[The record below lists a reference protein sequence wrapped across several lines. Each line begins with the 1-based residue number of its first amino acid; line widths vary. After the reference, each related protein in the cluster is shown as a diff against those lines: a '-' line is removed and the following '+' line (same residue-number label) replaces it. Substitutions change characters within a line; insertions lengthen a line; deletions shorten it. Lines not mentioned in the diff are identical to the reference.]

1 MKYAVLIEPSV
12 IPCAVHP
19 LRISPV
25 EWIECKCRSCPLR
38 IIIIAQRQ
46 DWSTYAYLAL
56 FSDSRLISMLI
67 YQENPVI
74 VIGFSYRKHLVLFH
88 CMIHAIVCA

>member
-1 MKYAVLIEPSV
+1 MLHLIKLHTVSHVLYLAVHTSTEMKYAVLIEPSV

-67 YQENPVI
+67 YQKN
-74 VIGFSYRKHLVLFH
+74 L
-88 CMIHAIVCA
+88 